1 MISVYLILFALAPTI
16 IQTVPNDLND
26 RALKAAEARQFETAE
41 KLFNQSIALWRA
53 QGDEYD
59 LHVAFVENNL
69 AQMYC
74 AMGDRKRCS
83 ATLERALPVLRRTL
97 GVKDQRTLTV
107 MNLLGGVYMML
118 GDHSRATALFQE
130 ALPIE
135 RALYPNSAELGR
147 TLSGLASLAM
157 QEDRAAEGAPLAEEA
172 LAVSIKAEGD
182 DSLDAALAYANM
194 AEAHRVLGRLDR
206 AEPLFRKSRSIYEK
220 HLGPDHPRV
229 SSVLTQEGLIAM
241 QQNKLA
247 TAEQAFTRSLAILAK
262 TCPDCVYERVAA
274 ENDLALLRIRQ
285 GDLAGANELLADVLA
300 RQEQSGC
307 VPPSEIAVT
316 LNSLATVAQRQK
328 RYEDAE
334 RLKRRAAVMT
344 ATYR

>member
-1 MISVYLILFALAPTI
+1 MITVYLILFALAPVI
-16 IQTVPNDLND
+16 AQTGPNELND
-26 RALKAAEARQFETAE
+26 RALKAADTRQFETAE
-41 KLFNQSIALWRA
+41 KLFNESIALWRA
-53 QGDEYD
+53 QGAEYD
-59 LHVAFVENNL
+59 LHAAFVQNNL

-83 ATLERALPVLRRTL
+83 ATLEQALPVFRRAL

-107 MNLLGGVYMML
+107 MNLLGAVSMML
-118 GDHSRATALFQE
+118 GDHTRATALFQE

-147 TLSGLASLAM
+147 SLSGLASLAM
-157 QEDRAAEGAPLAEEA
+157 EENRAAEGAPIAEEA
-172 LAVSIKAEGD
+172 LAVAIKAEGD
-182 DSLDAALAYANM
+182 ESLDAALAYANM

-206 AEPLFRKSRSIYEK
+206 AEPLFRKARAIYEK
-220 HLGPDHPRV
+220 QLGPEHQRV
-229 SSVLTQEGLIAM
+229 SSVLTQEGLIAL

-247 TAEQAFTRSLAILAK
+247 TAEQAFTRALAIVTK

-274 ENDLALLRIRQ
+274 ENDMALLRIRQ
-285 GDLAGANELLADVLA
+285 GDLAAADELLADVLK
-300 RQEQSGC
+300 RQEQSGS
-307 VPPSEIAVT
+307 VPPAEIAVT

-334 RLKRRAAVMT
+334 RLKRRAAIMT
-344 ATYR
+344 ASYR